1 MSTLQDPETGL
12 RVTVVEPGSPEDPF
26 TKGGASVP
34 VEQVVDPS
42 AQAQVTM
49 TGDVPTAPAN
59 QAPAQT
65 QAPQA
70 APQAQPGTQAPDQ
83 ATAGTEPTTEDEW
96 SQEEQEA
103 LAKLQTF
110 LSGST
115 EEALRRQQS
124 SYDRTISVL
133 KGQLDER
140 ANQQTELAKQVREL
154 QLNGLPQDEAAKLRT
169 KFEEDDKKAELDA
182 YAQELEG
189 WHRELLTTAFVQAYG
204 AYGVGEEQLSSC
216 ETPEAME
223 ALCLEAKADYFER
236 KANGEPLPAPTTAT
250 PNGKPAGITAA
261 DVRNAST
268 DPNASQVP
276 AGAQKPT
283 DVGGGGPAPEGSKWR
298 TDASPDALADNLRN
312 LPVASVRIR

>member
-1 MSTLQDPETGL
+1 
-12 RVTVVEPGSPEDPF
+12 V
-26 TKGGASVP
+26 
-34 VEQVVDPS
+34 
-42 AQAQVTM
+42 
-49 TGDVPTAPAN
+49 
-59 QAPAQT
+59 
-65 QAPQA
+65 

-83 ATAGTEPTTEDEW
+83 ATVGTEPSTGDEW
-96 SQEEQEA
+96 SQEEQDA
-103 LAKLQTF
+103 LKNLQTF
-110 LSGST
+110 LSGNT

-124 SYDRTISVL
+124 SYDRTINTL
-133 KGQLDER
+133 KAQLDER
-140 ANQQTELAKQVREL
+140 ADQQTELAKQVREL
-154 QLNGLPQDEAAKLRT
+154 QLNGLPQDEAAKLRD
-169 KFEEDDKKAELDA
+169 KFAEDDKKAELDA

-236 KANGEPLPAPTTAT
+236 KANGEPLPTPTTAT
-250 PNGKPAGITAA
+250 PTGKPAGITAA

-268 DPNASQVP
+268 DPNASVP

-283 DVGGGGPAPEGSKWR
+283 DVGGGGPAPEAPKWR
-298 TDASPDALADNLRN
+298 TDASPDALADNLRS